1 MTRLLL
7 THRFAAGIL
16 LAACTLTP
24 APTTA
29 GGPPVFW
36 LGGGGAPCN
45 FASLDIALAAVPG
58 GAIIRIANNQ
68 PYDNINLTVLN
79 KAVRLEGGWA
89 DCAGTPSP
97 EPAVLNG
104 APGANLPVLR
114 FEAAVTNRS
123 IRLDR
128 IHLRGGTRAGLEAAG
143 TVDVRLDL
151 SQVSASSTTMTG
163 GGIRIIGVS
172 PAQSIVRLVRSVVGS
187 LDPALEPGNV
197 AEQSGGG
204 VACSN
209 ARLQLSGARI
219 GHNHTQVSG
228 GGLFA
233 GSGCLVDTGGSL
245 LATAE
250 HGDVTALIADNTAGF
265 FGGGVFASGGA
276 ELRWDNTPHVLV
288 VQGNVANR
296 GGGLYLT
303 NAGTRLDGVGVQVLD
318 NTGHQFGGG
327 MMVAEGATF
336 NLSRGDSAPGLCDP
350 QQSCSRI
357 SGNQVTSP
365 GTAGGSALELLA
377 ASASLRQTV
386 VSGNLADSP
395 VDALFAVT
403 GISILRIEHSLLH
416 DNLGGTLLN
425 LDGANGM
432 ASLNASTVAGNAL
445 EGPVLRFT
453 SNTMGT
459 AVANLSHSILWQP
472 GDPMVMQGGAGGN
485 TVNATCL
492 NAHDDAHIPAALH
505 APGFVDA
512 AGGDYRLHSTSA
524 NVDACADLVPGGSVD
539 LVGSPRPIALSAGPG
554 HFDRGAL
561 ELADTMFAFDFE
573 LAP

>member
-1 MTRLLL
+1 MTRFSDLPRL
-7 THRFAAGIL
+7 AAGAM
-16 LAACTLTP
+16 LAALAL
-24 APTTA
+24 APTAATA

-45 FASLDIALAAVPG
+45 FANLDIALAAVPG

-143 TVDVRLDL
+143 TVDVRLDQ

-172 PAQSIVRLVRSVVGS
+172 PAQTIVRLVRSVVGS

-250 HGDVTALIADNTAGF
+250 HGDVTALIANNTAGF

-288 VQGNVANR
+288 VQGNVGNR

-303 NAGTRLDGVGVQVLD
+303 NADTRLDGVGVQVLD

-327 MMVAEGATF
+327 VMVAEGAFF
-336 NLSRGDSAPGLCDP
+336 NLSRGDSEPGLCEP
-350 QQSCSRI
+350 GQPCSRI
-357 SGNQVTSP
+357 AGNQVTAA
-365 GTAGGSALELLA
+365 GTGGGSALELLA
-377 ASASLRQTV
+377 ASASLSQTV
-386 VSGNLADSP
+386 VSGNLADGSA
-395 VDALFAVT
+395 DAVFALT
-403 GISILRIEHSLLH
+403 GTSILRIEHSLLH
-416 DNLGGTLLN
+416 DNLGGALLT
-425 LDGANGM
+425 LDGANAL
-432 ASLNASTVAGNAL
+432 ASVNASTVAGNL
-445 EGPVLRFT
+445 LDGPVVRFT
-453 SNTMGT
+453 SNTNGT
-459 AVANLSHSILWQP
+459 AAANLGHSILWQP

-492 NAHDDAHIPAALH
+492 NAHDDAAFPAALH
-505 APGFVDA
+505 DPGFVDA
-512 AGGDYRLHSTSA
+512 AAGDYRLHATSA
-524 NVDACADLVPGGSVD
+524 NVDACADLAPGGSLD
-539 LVGSPRPIALSAGPG
+539 LVGSPRPIALGAGPL

-561 ELADTMFAFDFE
+561 EVTDTLFEFDFE